1 MSRRDPRIKTSA
13 DKIAERVFN
22 EAAKL
27 PTPELVRAVVAL
39 LVYAGAQVNDTDP
52 MRAVD
57 AMRKAASRRFDDM
70 LSGKLPGMTETIQ

>member
-1 MSRRDPRIKTSA
+1 MRREDPRIKTSA

-27 PTPELVRAVVAL
+27 PTPELVRAVV
-39 LVYAGAQVNDTDP
+39 GAQVNDTD
-52 MRAVD
+52 
-57 AMRKAASRRFDDM
+57 AMRNAASRRFDDM

>member
-1 MSRRDPRIKTSA
+1 MRRQDPRIKTSA

-27 PTPELVRAVVAL
+27 PTPELVCAA
-39 LVYAGAQVNDTDP
+39 
-52 MRAVD
+52 D
-57 AMRKAASRRFDDM
+57 AMRNAASRRFDDM